1 MLGSARLGSGLCVS
15 CVVSLLLSLVRCR
28 FSPTPTGSYTI
39 CTGSSETLGGSS
51 RRSCTYALQS
61 RVCRLELGGRSRVR
75 HPSPRARNRR
85 QGGVKETVVLVPCN
99 VLRLAVR
106 FHSNGGG
113 VASSTALRTAKT
125 VNHRKRSPIA
135 GGVAGRSS
143 RATVVPLVQTR
154 STRTTVQGGRSSSA
168 CSQMRLWVEVVFVA
182 LWIFLGTRPTNA
194 GIAPDSINTM
204 RMQLSLL
211 ISGMGLPCTFNVTHE
226 QPLTSDWGRLRRRWP
241 LNF

>member
-61 RVCRLELGGRSRVR
+61 RVCRLERGGGSRR
-75 HPSPRARNRR
+75 RATRE
-85 QGGVKETVVLVPCN
+85 GVADTVVLVPCN

-194 GIAPDSINTM
+194 GIAPDICINTM

>member
-1 MLGSARLGSGLCVS
+1 MLKEYRKIVESVLG
-15 CVVSLLLSLVRCR
+15 
-28 FSPTPTGSYTI
+28 
-39 CTGSSETLGGSS
+39 
-51 RRSCTYALQS
+51 
-61 RVCRLELGGRSRVR
+61 
-75 HPSPRARNRR
+75 
-85 QGGVKETVVLVPCN
+85 GGVKETVVLVPCN